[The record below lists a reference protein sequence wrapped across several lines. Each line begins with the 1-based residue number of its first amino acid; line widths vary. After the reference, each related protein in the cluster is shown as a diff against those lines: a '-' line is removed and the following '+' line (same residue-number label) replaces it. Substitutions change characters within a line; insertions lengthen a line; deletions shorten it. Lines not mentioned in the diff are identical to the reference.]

1 MASPCTGNALS
12 PPLGCEWSRNLVS
25 NFWPGRGLNP
35 GPRSLM
41 AANVITRLRRT
52 PTTAHSHIASEPH
65 FSFCKE
71 MHLPRS
77 HSLHFRI
84 VNILYRAVVMIYPV
98 SASFFLSISHLR
110 LAFCGQLLWRDE
122 PCHCSNSGSASPKP
136 GQKGRASITVFVIT
150 QCR

>member
-1 MASPCTGNALS
+1 
-12 PPLGCEWSRNLVS
+12 
-25 NFWPGRGLNP
+25 
-35 GPRSLM
+35 M

-98 SASFFLSISHLR
+98 SASFFCLSHIFVSHSVDNFSDATNR
-110 LAFCGQLLWRDE
+110 VTARTLAVPVPSLG
-122 PCHCSNSGSASPKP
+122 K
-136 GQKGRASITVFVIT
+136 KGGR
-150 QCR
+150 R